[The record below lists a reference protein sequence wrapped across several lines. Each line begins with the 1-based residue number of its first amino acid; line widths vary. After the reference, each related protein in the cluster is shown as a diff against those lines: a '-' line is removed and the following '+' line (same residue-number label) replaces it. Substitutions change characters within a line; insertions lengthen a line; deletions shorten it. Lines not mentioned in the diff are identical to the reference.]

1 MSTLRVS
8 TTAAVAGDPAP
19 EVPVNYEAALRE
31 LDALVRAMEAGDLPL
46 DQLLSAYQR
55 GAVLL
60 QFCRDQ
66 LQAVEAQVKVLDD
79 GALSTWKAQ

>member
-8 TTAAVAGDPAP
+8 TAVAVAGDPASA
-19 EVPVNYEAALRE
+19 VPPNYEAALRE
-31 LDALVRAMEAGDLPL
+31 LDALVRGMEAGDLPL